1 MPEDGLRKAASQYT
15 RVQYIRL
22 STPGQFVSILAV
34 AMSQWGASPYAV
46 TSCVF
51 LPFGLG
57 DGAEVIQ
64 YRSLDRGAA
73 G

>member
-1 MPEDGLRKAASQYT
+1 
-15 RVQYIRL
+15 
-22 STPGQFVSILAV
+22 
-34 AMSQWGASPYAV
+34 MSQWGASPYAV